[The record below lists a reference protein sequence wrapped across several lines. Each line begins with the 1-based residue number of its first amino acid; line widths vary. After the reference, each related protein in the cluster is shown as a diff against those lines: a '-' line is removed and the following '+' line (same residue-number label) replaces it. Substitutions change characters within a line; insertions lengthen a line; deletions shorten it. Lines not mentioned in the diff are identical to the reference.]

1 VYGKNLRLH
10 SQSEPAQLAIEI
22 AHSEPI
28 GGNMAGFGILNW
40 SIVIAF
46 LVANLL
52 LGYVF
57 SKKVSSAESFYIGD
71 RSTPWWAI
79 GMSVMATYVS
89 ALSFLGAPAWAYAD
103 GLSALAIHL
112 NYPIVIFIVITFF
125 LPFFYNSGVASIYEY
140 QERRFGPTARSVMS
154 IIFLISQAIS
164 TAAILYATALV
175 LKFMT
180 GMPVAAAIV
189 AISIVALLYTM
200 MGGMLAVIWTDT
212 FQGIVLIL
220 GALIIMFALINVVP
234 DGIMGAL
241 SSLKAEDKLS
251 AIRPELDFT
260 VPTTIWSG
268 VFAMTLFH
276 VTVYGANQ
284 MMVQRTLGS
293 KSIGDAKKS
302 YLFMGY
308 GAFFIYFLFFFIG
321 VLCYSYYN
329 GRTFENTNEII
340 LIFAR
345 DAGIPGLPGI
355 LAAAVLA
362 ASMSTLSSAYNS
374 LATASTLDFYQRYFK
389 KNGDEGHY
397 LNVSRAFTLVWAVV
411 IIVPAFM
418 YAQTQGSI
426 LLILSKIG
434 SYFVGAKLGMYGLGF
449 FSKHSSE
456 KGLLVGVAVGFGA
469 IRYVATQT
477 DIAWPWYCGIGGLV
491 TIMVGWLASLLITGK
506 QKEWSRY
513 TIEGQRL
520 AFEAEGTPVKVGGWY
535 QIPGKVDGASWWLLL
550 FFVATILALIWLNRI
565 A

>member
-1 VYGKNLRLH
+1 
-10 SQSEPAQLAIEI
+10 
-22 AHSEPI
+22 
-28 GGNMAGFGILNW
+28 MAEFGILNW

-52 LGYVF
+52 LGYVLG
-57 SKKVSSAESFYIGD
+57 KKVDSAEAFYIGD

-89 ALSFLGAPAWAYAD
+89 ALSFLGAPAWAYSD

-125 LPFFYNSGVASIYEY
+125 LPFFYNSGVPSIYEY
-140 QERRFGPTARSVMS
+140 QERRFGPTARGVMS
-154 IIFLISQAIS
+154 VIFLISQALT

-180 GMPVAAAIV
+180 GMSVATAIV

-212 FQGIVLIL
+212 FQGVVLIL
-220 GALIIMFALINVVP
+220 GALIIMFALIGSAP

-241 SSLKAEDKLS
+241 STLKAEGKLS
-251 AIRPELDFT
+251 AIRLEPDIT

-268 VFAMTLFH
+268 VIAMTLFH

-293 KSIGDAKKS
+293 KTIGDAKKS

-321 VLCYSYYN
+321 VLCYSYYD
-329 GRTFENTNEII
+329 GRKFENTNEII
-340 LIFAR
+340 LTFAR
-345 DAGIPGLPGI
+345 DKGIPGLSGI

-374 LATASTLDFYQRYFK
+374 LATVSTLDFYQRYFK
-389 KNGDEGHY
+389 REGSEKHF
-397 LNVSRAFTLVWAVV
+397 LDVTRGFTLAWAVL
-411 IIVPAFM
+411 IILPAFM

-426 LLILSKIG
+426 LEVLSKIG
-434 SYFVGAKLGMYGLGF
+434 SFFVGAKLGMYGLGF
-449 FSKHSSE
+449 FSKHTSE
-456 KGLLVGVAVGFGA
+456 KGLLVGVAVGFGVVL
-469 IRYVATQT
+469 YVSEFTE
-477 DIAWPWYCGIGGLV
+477 IAWPWFCGIGGSVTMIVGLV
-491 TIMVGWLASLLITGK
+491 ASLLITGK
-506 QKEWSRY
+506 QKDWSRY

-520 AFEAEGTPVKVGGWY
+520 AFKAEGTPEKVGGWY
-535 QIPGKVDGASWWLLL
+535 QMPGKIDAASWGLLV
-550 FFVATILALIWLNRI
+550 FFVATIAALIGLEMM